1 MPTPWLAT
9 SLAWVASSSPWDWV
23 VALLQV
29 LKGKDDQEGSQLG
42 MGCGPDLDGDT
53 VVGWK
58 EPEGWL
64 PGDWISMVSDV
75 EFGLERPETLPRYTG
90 AVLD

>member
-58 EPEGWL
+58 ECEIWL
-64 PGDWISMVSDV
+64 PGGWISMVSDV
-75 EFGLERPETLPRYTG
+75 EFRLEPPDTIPRYTG
-90 AVLD
+90 AV